1 MLTTTLTLAL
11 MLATPDAAALADAQ
25 QTAAAL
31 ASDMDDA
38 LRVSTLL
45 TSRRQQAIVLTALL
59 CEAQLRKVE
68 AEDKLETLLGADI
81 LAAKA
86 NASRDV
92 KRAKM
97 RLQVMSLAPL
107 SCDAGPVDD
116 VVQCLHSLTPS
127 VRCTEDDNLATQA
140 RAATSLAG
148 VL

>member
-1 MLTTTLTLAL
+1 MTTTVLAL
-11 MLATPDAAALADAQ
+11 ALLLATPDAAALADAQ

-31 ASDMDDA
+31 SADMDAA
-38 LRVSTLL
+38 LHVSTLL

-92 KRAKM
+92 RRATM
-97 RLQVMSLAPL
+97 RLQVMDLRPL
-107 SCDAGPVDD
+107 SCEAGPVDD

-127 VRCTEDDNLATQA
+127 IRCTDDDDLAVQV